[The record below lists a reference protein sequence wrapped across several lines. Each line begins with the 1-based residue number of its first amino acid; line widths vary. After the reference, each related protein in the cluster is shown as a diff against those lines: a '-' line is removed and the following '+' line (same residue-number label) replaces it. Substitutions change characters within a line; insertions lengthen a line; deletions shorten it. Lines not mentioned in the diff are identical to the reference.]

1 MGKKKEVKGKKKK
14 KKCCEKYLKKGK
26 YCKRCPLA
34 PDDEAEPTVWDKAKK
49 LVGYTA

>member
-1 MGKKKEVKGKKKK
+1 MAKKKEKAGKKKFQRGKK

-34 PDDEAEPTVWDKAKK
+34 PED
-49 LVGYTA
+49 

>member
-1 MGKKKEVKGKKKK
+1 MRRMVLIGMGKKAKSGKKDKGKK

-34 PDDEAEPTVWDKAKK
+34 PEK
-49 LVGYTA
+49 